1 MTEDRQLTV
10 KKNWLPVILGFLLMP
25 VLSYVLFETVTG
37 NLDGISWYMAALNI
51 GWNMALYVFLFGL
64 TGSTRITFPAASV
77 ALWAISLAETF
88 VVAFRDKPIMLW
100 DVLAVRTAMT
110 VTGNYQFFITSQMV
124 FSALVLIAAN
134 LLLWQFPL
142 CVKGLKR
149 RSVSGGCC
157 ACAIAAYSL
166 FFFCCILPG
175 WRLGLNVWSLNET
188 YKEYG
193 YMLSTAVSLKYVV
206 KKPPEGYSQEYVREL
221 GLKAEQTAQ
230 NRKGEEKVTEP
241 VNLICIMNESFAE
254 LKCGGEFQTNEE
266 YFPFFYS
273 LRENTIR
280 GSLCVPV
287 FGSMTSNTEFEF
299 LTGDSMALL
308 PANSI
313 AYQFNV
319 KPNALTMVST
329 LEAQGYKTAAMH
341 PYPGENWNRVQC
353 YDNMGFDV
361 FLDEDFYEGCEEVR
375 NYVSDQADY
384 EKIIE
389 MIEQKEDPQ
398 DRLFLFNVTMQN
410 HGGYEGIYE
419 NFPQEIY
426 LTGEYEGKYPKADQ
440 YLSLMKK
447 SDDALRFLLEYFEKK
462 DEPTMI
468 VLFGDHQP
476 SIEDEFYNEIA
487 GMDSSLVPVDE
498 HLMWYETP
506 FIIWTNYE
514 QPSED
519 IGRLGAVY
527 LSSYVLEAAGLK
539 LTPYNE
545 FLLELSKKV
554 PVIHP
559 IGCYD
564 SQGGYYTWE
573 EALTEAC
580 PWQEELLAY
589 ECLVYNHSMD
599 RKKCREVFE
608 LPFH

>member
-1 MTEDRQLTV
+1 MTENRQIKAKKDRLAG
-10 KKNWLPVILGFLLMP
+10 ILGFLLMP
-25 VLSYVLFETVTG
+25 ALSYVLFEAVTG
-37 NLDGISWYMAALNI
+37 NLEGISWYMAVLNI
-51 GWNMALYVFLFGL
+51 GWNMALYVLLFGL
-64 TGSTRITFPAASV
+64 TGSTRIAIPAASL

-110 VTGNYQFFITSQMV
+110 VTGNYQFFLTSQMILS
-124 FSALVLIAAN
+124 FLILIAAN
-134 LLLWQFPL
+134 LVMWQFPL
-142 CVKGLKR
+142 YVKGLR
-149 RSVSGGCC
+149 RRLISGGCC
-157 ACAIAAYSL
+157 AGAIAAYSL
-166 FFFCCILPG
+166 FFFGYILPD

-221 GLKAEQTAQ
+221 GLKAEQEAQ
-230 NRKGEEKVTEP
+230 TREKRGEIIEP
-241 VNLICIMNESFAE
+241 VNLICIMNESFSE

-266 YFPFFYS
+266 YFPFFNS

-319 KPNALTMVST
+319 KPDALTMVST
-329 LEAQGYKTAAMH
+329 LKSQGYKTAAMH
-341 PYPGENWNRVQC
+341 PYPGENWNRAQC
-353 YDNMGFDV
+353 YDNMGFDI

-389 MIEQKEDPQ
+389 MVEQKENPQ
-398 DRLFLFNVTMQN
+398 DKLFLFNVTMQN

-426 LTGEYEGKYPKADQ
+426 LTGEYEGKYPKTDQ
-440 YLSLMKK
+440 YLSLMKR
-447 SDDALRFLLEYFEKK
+447 SDDALKFLLEYFEKK

-487 GMDSSLVPVDE
+487 GMDSSLIPAKE

-506 FIIWTNYE
+506 FMIWTNYE
-514 QPSED
+514 QPSRD
-519 IGRLGAVY
+519 LGRLGAVY
-527 LSSYVLEAAGLK
+527 LSSYVLEVAGLE

-554 PVIHP
+554 PVVHP

-564 SQGGYYTWE
+564 SQGAYYTWE
-573 EALTEAC
+573 EALTDAC
-580 PWQEELLAY
+580 PWREELLAY

-599 RKKCREVFE
+599 RKKCRDVFA
-608 LPFH
+608 LPSH